1 MDMPDSQWT
10 YQGIAFVCDDAK
22 RGENLR
28 KHGIDLREASAVLFM
43 RNTPKKIT
51 LADGRVVYGETD
63 WAAVSAL
70 TEEEITAAA
79 RLDPDAQ
86 PLTEEQLAGFRRVTD
101 IPGNNILEKTHA
113 LVTETKN
120 KQLVSIR
127 YDKDVIAFF
136 KAQGKGYQRL
146 MNNVLRNYMKEH
158 TSLP

>member
-1 MDMPDSQWT
+1 MVELFT
-10 YQGIAFVCDDAK
+10 EK
-22 RGENLR
+22 RIGL
-28 KHGIDLREASAVLFM
+28 L
-43 RNTPKKIT
+43 
-51 LADGRVVYGETD
+51 
-63 WAAVSAL
+63 AVSAL

-86 PLTEEQLAGFRRVTD
+86 PLTEEQLAEFRRVTD
-101 IPGNNILEKTHA
+101 IPGNSIVEKTHA

-146 MNNVLRNYMKEH
+146 MNTVLRNYMKEH